1 MGGGE
6 AVERDNKQD
15 ALKWDKNCFY
25 IKKALKKGRERWGYH
40 HLKVKRRVT
49 TNKGHKKPCEKGGHK
64 NTSDGLVEGNKLNKR

>member
-25 IKKALKKGRERWGYH
+25 IKKGLKERARKMGISPFES
-40 HLKVKRRVT
+40 KT
-49 TNKGHKKPCEKGGHK
+49 PGHNEQGPQK
-64 NTSDGLVEGNKLNKR
+64 TV